1 MAPPCC
7 RQVNLNLPVPLAE
20 RLRETIRREGAITF
34 HEWMKA
40 ALYDPE
46 GGYYRRPDLARWG
59 READYRTSPERSDL
73 FAATF
78 ARYFAK
84 LYEDLDR
91 PGDWTIVE
99 GGAGDGRFALG
110 VLRTLSDRFPAVFE
124 ATRYAVYDSSD
135 DALARA
141 RERLKGFGE
150 RVTFYSAFELLP
162 RGRGIYFSNELL
174 DAFPVHRV
182 ILGAEGLSELYV
194 TVGANGE
201 FEWTTGQMSAPQLAE
216 FCAVYAPDLE
226 QGQIIEI
233 NLEIDEWLSNVV
245 RQLDDGF
252 IVTVDYGAEGGELYD
267 PQQRP
272 NGTLRGFSRHGFV
285 DDVLVHPGECDITS
299 SINWTQ
305 VKRNG
310 EALGL
315 KVVEFSGQ
323 DQFLLNAGLLEE
335 MQYLLSKAGTEAEK
349 LSLTTGAREMI
360 LPGGM
365 ASSFQV
371 LVQQKVCGP

>member
-1 MAPPCC
+1 
-7 RQVNLNLPVPLAE
+7 
-20 RLRETIRREGAITF
+20 
-34 HEWMKA
+34 
-40 ALYDPE
+40 
-46 GGYYRRPDLARWG
+46 
-59 READYRTSPERSDL
+59 
-73 FAATF
+73 
-78 ARYFAK
+78 
-84 LYEDLDR
+84 
-91 PGDWTIVE
+91 
-99 GGAGDGRFALG
+99 
-110 VLRTLSDRFPAVFE
+110 
-124 ATRYAVYDSSD
+124 
-135 DALARA
+135 
-141 RERLKGFGE
+141 
-150 RVTFYSAFELLP
+150 
-162 RGRGIYFSNELL
+162 
-174 DAFPVHRV
+174 
-182 ILGAEGLSELYV
+182 
-194 TVGANGE
+194 
-201 FEWTTGQMSAPQLAE
+201 
-216 FCAVYAPDLE
+216 
-226 QGQIIEI
+226 
-233 NLEIDEWLSNVV
+233 
-245 RQLDDGF
+245 
-252 IVTVDYGAEGGELYD
+252 VDYGAEGGELYD

-360 LPGGM
+360 LPGGL

>member
-84 LYEDLDR
+84 LYEDLAR

-110 VLRTLSDRFPAVFE
+110 VLRTLLDRFPAVFE

-135 DALARA
+135 DALVRV

>member
-1 MAPPCC
+1 MSPPCC

-73 FAATF
+73 FAATL

-84 LYEDLDR
+84 LYEELDR

-150 RVTFYSAFELLP
+150 RVAFSSDSGRLP
-162 RGRGIYFSNELL
+162 RTRGIYFSNELL

-182 ILGAEGLSELYV
+182 ILRAEGLSEFYV
-194 TVGANGE
+194 TVGSNGE
-201 FEWTTGQMSAPQLAE
+201 FEWTTGQLSTPRLAE
-216 FCAVYAPDLE
+216 FCAVYAPGLE

-233 NLEIDEWLSNVV
+233 KPGIDEWLSSIV
-245 RQLDDGF
+245 RRLDDGF
-252 IVTVDYGAEGGELYD
+252 IVTVDYGAEAGELYD
-267 PQQRP
+267 PRQRP
-272 NGTLRGFSRHGFV
+272 SGTLRGFSRHGFV
-285 DDVLVHPGECDITS
+285 DDVLDHPGECDITS
-299 SINWTQ
+299 SVNWTQ
-305 VKRNG
+305 VRREG

-315 KVVEFSGQ
+315 QVVEFSRQ
-323 DQFLLNAGLLEE
+323 DKFLLNAGLLEE
-335 MQYLLSKAGTEAEK
+335 MQYLLSKAATEAEK
-349 LSLTTGAREMI
+349 LSLTTSAREMI

-371 LVQQKVCGP
+371 LVQRKVGP